1 MIANLIGELI
11 CSGLFYAAAADSAV
25 KNAQKPSTELRT
37 STPTGNRSKRLIE
50 NRDALR
56 NCSHDGCS
64 ALTFRSSD
72 YCLRHQDENP
82 LESEPEAGSEPGWWE
97 DDSGE

>member
-37 STPTGNRSKRLIE
+37 SVPTGNRSKRLIE

-72 YCLRHQDENP
+72 YCLRHRDEKP
-82 LESEPEAGSEPGWWE
+82 LEQEADANWWE
-97 DDSGE
+97 EESGE

>member
-11 CSGLFYAAAADSAV
+11 CSGLCHALFAGVAGDSAV

-37 STPTGNRSKRLIE
+37 SAPTGNRSKRLTE

-56 NCSHDGCS
+56 NCSFDGCS

-72 YCLRHQDENP
+72 YCLRHRDEKP
-82 LESEPEAGSEPGWWE
+82 LEQEADANWWE
-97 DDSGE
+97 EGSGE